1 MTTEQKPPVYIR
13 TAAQLVEAART
24 KRSVV
29 TPFGRDGRKVLPA
42 AFVASM
48 QFRIVAG
55 WLGSGLLTLYEKPP
69 RVRAKFPRMGK
80 QAAEKPPS
88 NKEIAG

>member
-1 MTTEQKPPVYIR
+1 MNWG
-13 TAAQLVEAART
+13 
-24 KRSVV
+24 VV
-29 TPFGRDGRKVLPA
+29 TGMLK
-42 AFVASM
+42 
-48 QFRIVAG
+48 AG
-55 WLGSGLLTLYEKPP
+55 IEIYEKPP